1 MWDFISGNV
10 GEEPT
15 TNKHQKSI
23 VKKLLKIKA
32 ENNEQEKKNQ
42 QSQKFVLWKDSQIDR
57 LIKKKE
63 EDTNYQYLNWKMR
76 YYCNPKT
83 LKVWV

>member
-42 QSQKFVLWKDSQIDR
+42 QSQKFVLYKD
-57 LIKKKE
+57 
-63 EDTNYQYLNWKMR
+63 
-76 YYCNPKT
+76 
-83 LKVWV
+83 